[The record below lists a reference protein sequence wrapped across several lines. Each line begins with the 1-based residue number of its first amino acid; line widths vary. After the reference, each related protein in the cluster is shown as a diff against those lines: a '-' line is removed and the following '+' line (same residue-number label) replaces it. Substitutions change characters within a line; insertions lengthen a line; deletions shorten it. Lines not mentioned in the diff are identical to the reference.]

1 MELIKLKGTGD
12 GVKIYLSAEAPFQEL
27 LTAVQDKLRAWRK
40 FFGSGHC
47 NMYFIGRELSKS
59 DTIRL
64 EAVVHALLP
73 ESAILYGEKK
83 LGDTVKLPEEFVR
96 EINKL
101 DEQAEAARHSD
112 DAADGNTKV
121 VTVRESVGTD
131 SGESAGGIDMESTMQ
146 FKSIQDVVTS
156 NFKSSRARLY
166 EGAVRSGRVVESDG
180 HLILVGNVER
190 GGTLIANGNVIVI
203 GSLFGSVQ
211 AGCMGNREAYVIALN
226 MHPTDLRI
234 AHASQKYDVE
244 ENISDF
250 SGIKRAYLMNNN
262 ICIEEILLKM

>member
-27 LTAVQDKLRAWRK
+27 LAAVQDKLRAWRK

-73 ESAILYGEKK
+73 ESTILYGERRI
-83 LGDTVKLPEEFVR
+83 GDTIKLPEEFVR
-96 EINKL
+96 EINRI
-101 DEQAEAARHSD
+101 DEQREAALREAENNSQTESEED
-112 DAADGNTKV
+112 D
-121 VTVRESVGTD
+121 TD
-131 SGESAGGIDMESTMQ
+131 NGIDMESTMQ

-166 EGAVRSGRVVESDG
+166 EGAVRPGRVVESDG

-203 GSLFGSVQ
+203 GQLLGSVQ
-211 AGCMGNREAYVIALN
+211 AGCMGNRGAYIRALN
-226 MHPTDLRI
+226 MNPTDLRI
-234 AHASQKYDVE
+234 AHASAKYDTAQNM
-244 ENISDF
+244 ENMTNF
-250 SGIKRAYLMNNN
+250 SGAKRACLINND
-262 ICIEEILLKM
+262 ICIEELLLNM

>member
-12 GVKIYLSAEAPFQEL
+12 GVKIYLSADAPFQEIL
-27 LTAVQDKLRAWRK
+27 SAVQDKLRAWRK

-73 ESAILYGEKK
+73 ESAILYGERR
-83 LGDTVKLPEEFVR
+83 LGDTVKLPEDFVR
-96 EINKL
+96 EINRL
-101 DEQAEAARHSD
+101 DEQKAASPTD
-112 DAADGNTKV
+112 ENTRI
-121 VTVRESVGTD
+121 VTVQENGGNDNED
-131 SGESAGGIDMESTMQ
+131 SADGIDMESTMQ

-156 NFKSSRARLY
+156 NFKSSRARFY

-190 GGTLIANGNVIVI
+190 GGMLIATGNVIVI
-203 GSLFGSVQ
+203 GSLSGSVQ
-211 AGCMGNREAYVIALN
+211 AGCMGNREAYIIALD

-234 AHASQKYDVE
+234 AHATVKYGDTE
-244 ENISDF
+244 DTFDS
-250 SGIKRAYLMNNN
+250 SGIKRAYLMNND
-262 ICIEEILLKM
+262 ICIEELLLKM